1 MGKVNLTL
9 RFTVPPRSVHLAG
22 SVSRAAY
29 TFQDLERARGEGY
42 AAARSELIAQCDA
55 RIAKVSDDSFRLQK
69 EVLKRLEDR
78 VESVLKQVREV
89 LPQLVLESSARI
101 LASTP
106 IDGAVLD
113 RIIRELLSEVL
124 PDSEDLEVQLS
135 PADFALIS
143 ARQAE
148 WGERYP
154 RIEFR
159 SNEEL
164 RSGDC
169 VVRTNFGIVDGRM
182 QTKFRA
188 LDALLK

>member
-1 MGKVNLTL
+1 
-9 RFTVPPRSVHLAG
+9 
-22 SVSRAAY
+22 
-29 TFQDLERARGEGY
+29 LERAREEGY

-69 EVLKRLEDR
+69 EVLKRLEER
-78 VESVLKQVREV
+78 VESALRQVREV

-106 IDGAVLD
+106 IDGVIIE
-113 RIIRELLSEVL
+113 RIVRELLSEVL
-124 PDSEDLEVQLS
+124 PDSETLEVQLS
-135 PADFALIS
+135 PADFTLIS
-143 ARQAE
+143 ARQSE

-159 SNEEL
+159 TNEEL

-169 VVRTNFGIVDGRM
+169 VVRTNFGIVDGRI

-188 LDALLK
+188 LDGLLK